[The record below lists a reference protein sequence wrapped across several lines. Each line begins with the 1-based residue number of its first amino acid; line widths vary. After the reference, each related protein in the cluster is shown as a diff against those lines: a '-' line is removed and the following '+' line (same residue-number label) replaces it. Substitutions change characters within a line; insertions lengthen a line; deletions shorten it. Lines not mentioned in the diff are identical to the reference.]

1 MTLSTRIAGLAEA
14 PTLRMAAQC
23 RAMQAQGIDVISMAL
38 GEPDMDT
45 PEPIRRA
52 AQAAIDHH
60 MSHYG
65 PVPGLGSLRAA
76 IVAHQNSREG
86 NRITTYAAED
96 VIVSVGAKQA
106 ICNAIETL
114 IGPDDEVIIPT
125 PSWVSY
131 GEMVRLAEGMVV
143 NVPTRREDDYCLTPE
158 QLRDAITSRTK
169 LVLLCSPNNPTGSI
183 YSKTNLDELVAVLRE
198 YPQIAVLSDEI
209 YSALTY
215 GQPAVTLAAYP
226 EMADRLIIVNGISK
240 AYAMTGYRI
249 GWLLTKDKAFV
260 AACTRLQSQQITCA
274 SVPAQAAAEAA
285 LTLPMDES
293 IVATFAKRR
302 ELIIRLAQE
311 IPGFRFSAPQGAFY
325 LFPDVTTYGTADEVT
340 EYLLREAH
348 VAVVSGTAF
357 GCPDCIRL
365 SYAIAEEQIIE
376 AMRRIKV
383 AIEKYNFC

>member
-1 MTLSTRIAGLAEA
+1 MKISPRIAGLAEA
-14 PTLRMAAQC
+14 PTLQMAARC

-38 GEPDMDT
+38 GEPDLDT

-52 AQAAIDHH
+52 AQAAIDNH

-76 IVAHQNSREG
+76 VATHQNNREG
-86 NRITTYAAED
+86 NAITYRTDD

-114 IGPDDEVIIPT
+114 IGPGDEVIIPT

-131 GEMVRLAEGMVV
+131 IEMVRLAEGVAV
-143 NVPTRREDDYCLTPE
+143 NVPTRFEDHYCLTPQ
-158 QLRDAITSRTK
+158 QLRQAITPRTK

-183 YSKTNLDELVAVLRE
+183 YSKTNLDGLMDVLRE

-215 GQPAVTLAAYP
+215 GQSAVTLAAYP
-226 EMADRLIIVNGISK
+226 EMADRLIIVNGVSK

-249 GWLLTKDKAFV
+249 GWLLAKDKSFIQ
-260 AACTRLQSQQITCA
+260 ACTRLQSQQITCA
-274 SVPAQAAAEAA
+274 SVPAQAASEAA

-293 IVATFAKRR
+293 ILNTFTKRR
-302 ELIIRLAQE
+302 ELIIRLVKD
-311 IPGFRFSAPQGAFY
+311 IPGFRFAEPQGAFY
-325 LFPDVTTYGTADEVT
+325 LFPDVTAFGTADQIT
-340 EYLLREAH
+340 EYLLDQAH
-348 VAVVSGTAF
+348 VAVVSGSAF

-365 SYAIAEEQIIE
+365 SYAISEDQIIE
-376 AMRRIKV
+376 CVRRIKE
-383 AIEKYNFC
+383 AIEKIVKS

>member
-1 MTLSTRIAGLAEA
+1 MKISPRIAGIAEA

-23 RAMQAQGIDVISMAL
+23 RVMQAKGIDVISMAL

-52 AQAAIDHH
+52 AKDAIDNH

-65 PVPGLGSLRAA
+65 PVPGIPSLREA
-76 IVAHQNSREG
+76 IAAHQNNREG
-86 NRITTYAAED
+86 NQIPFAAED

-114 IGPDDEVIIPT
+114 IGPEDEVIIPT

-131 GEMVRLAEGMVV
+131 GEMVRMAEGSVIH
-143 NVPTRREDDYCLTPE
+143 VPTKMEDNYCLTPE
-158 QLRDAITSRTK
+158 QLRSAITPRTK
-169 LVLLCSPNNPTGSI
+169 LLLLCSPNNPTGSV
-183 YSKTNLDELVAVLRE
+183 YSKTNLDELMEVLRE

-226 EMADRLIIVNGISK
+226 EMADRLIIVNGVSK

-249 GWLLTKDKAFV
+249 GWLLAKDKTFL

-274 SVPAQAAAEAA
+274 SVPAQAAAQAA

-293 IVATFAKRR
+293 ILNTFTKRR
-302 ELIIRLAQE
+302 ELIIRLVKD
-311 IPGFRFSAPQGAFY
+311 IPGFRFAEPQGAFY
-325 LFPDVTTYGTADEVT
+325 LFPDVTAFGTANQIT
-340 EYLLREAH
+340 EYLLDQAH
-348 VAVVSGTAF
+348 VAVVSGSAF

-365 SYAIAEEQIIE
+365 SYAISEEQIVE
-376 AMRRIKV
+376 CMHRIKD
-383 AIEKYNFC
+383 AFSKLKHK

>member
-65 PVPGLGSLRAA
+65 PVPGLGSLRAV

-86 NRITTYAAED
+86 NRITYAAED

-226 EMADRLIIVNGISK
+226 EMADRLIIVNGVSK

-293 IVATFAKRR
+293 ILATFAKRR